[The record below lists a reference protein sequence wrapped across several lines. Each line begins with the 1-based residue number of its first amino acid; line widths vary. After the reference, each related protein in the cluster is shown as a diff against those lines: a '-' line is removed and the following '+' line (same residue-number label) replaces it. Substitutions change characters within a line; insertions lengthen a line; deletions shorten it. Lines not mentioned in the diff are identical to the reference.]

1 MTERTTNLPPL
12 GVGALISDTFSV
24 FFSRIPVFLVLSL
37 LSAIISVGGQALTL
51 GFSSVGSFTSGSGSE
66 TALFGSGFG
75 YFLVSILSGALFLVS
90 TAAISYAAYD
100 SRTSRRGSVG
110 TFLAAALTKVV
121 PLCLCA
127 IVSGIMIS
135 LGLALFLLPGLWVFA
150 VYSVVSVAIVAER
163 GGFYLEG
170 LGRSIELTKVYRWPI
185 AGGAILA
192 FVVMGLLVGL
202 LFFVLTPLT
211 SAVSVAL
218 TALVSTVIWAFSF
231 SVLYIWIGVLY
242 ARLRAIK
249 DGSPTENL
257 DEVFG

>member
-66 TALFGSGFG
+66 TALFGSGFA

-127 IVSGIMIS
+127 IS
-135 LGLALFLLPGLWVFA
+135 
-150 VYSVVSVAIVAER
+150 R
-163 GGFYLEG
+163 
-170 LGRSIELTKVYRWPI
+170 EL
-185 AGGAILA
+185 
-192 FVVMGLLVGL
+192 
-202 LFFVLTPLT
+202 
-211 SAVSVAL
+211 
-218 TALVSTVIWAFSF
+218 
-231 SVLYIWIGVLY
+231 
-242 ARLRAIK
+242 
-249 DGSPTENL
+249 
-257 DEVFG
+257 